1 MARRAGAFVAAVVAA
16 YLVGTIGYSQM
27 NLAWQVEMGMP
38 VDAAVRWQTA
48 VHDVSSMLDL
58 YLGLIAVTLL
68 LAFLVTALVLRWVP
82 QLRTL
87 GYVVGGFAGIFVL
100 DFLLG
105 ALLTG
110 GTHPLAVT
118 RTTMGLISQCL
129 AGAIGGS
136 VYVRIAPRPASAGTA
151 YLSNPS

>member
-1 MARRAGAFVAAVVAA
+1 MARRVGAFLAAVVAA

-48 VHDVSSMLDL
+48 VHDVTSMLDL

-118 RTTMGLISQCL
+118 RTGMGLISQCL
-129 AGAIGGS
+129 AGAIGGY
-136 VYVRIAPRPASAGTA
+136 VYVRIAPRPASAGAA

>member
-1 MARRAGAFVAAVVAA
+1 MARRVGAFLAAVVAA
-16 YLVGTIGYSQM
+16 YLVGTIGYSQT

-48 VHDVSSMLDL
+48 VHDVTSMLDL

-118 RTTMGLISQCL
+118 RTGMGLISQCL
-129 AGAIGGS
+129 AGAIGGY
-136 VYVRIAPRPASAGTA
+136 VYVRIAPRPASAGAA